1 VVLDGGPAI
10 RMSSVAITR
19 AELRRLLRSRAAVQT
34 ATFTGASLLAN
45 VLAVVSTAM
54 VTRNLG
60 TSEFGSYSFAISFL
74 LFTALF
80 FEFGLFLPA
89 SRLAAVADGRDRHE
103 VIGTALLVYLPV
115 AALFSV
121 TVFVLSFWVDS
132 WFNVDAGH
140 ALRIAAPVAGAI
152 PFVFVLQQLSQGV
165 DRLHVSSL
173 TSVLTQLLFVVLLAV
188 WLGVGDGFS
197 SSSALVLRTGAF
209 LLAGVAGAFWLRP
222 LLGDVANRA
231 LELVRQ
237 ARQWG
242 FQLFIGRVLSIGTY
256 NMDVLMLGFWTTPR
270 SVGLYALAGS
280 LATASGLPVMGL
292 SSALFGRMAREA
304 AIDRRVLLIASSVG
318 IASTIVVTI
327 VAEPLIRLLFSPRYA
342 AAAGLV
348 FPLALAQLVRGVTTV
363 FNTFLSAHAHG
374 AALRNAGLVLTASN
388 VALNFALIP
397 PFGAQGAAWASVLA
411 LVANFVAHVFFYRRS
426 YAL

>member
-1 VVLDGGPAI
+1 
-10 RMSSVAITR
+10 MSSVAII
-19 AELRRLLRSRAAVQT
+19 LRSRIAIQA

-60 TSEFGSYSFAISFL
+60 TSEFGSYSFAVSLL
-74 LFTALF
+74 LFVALF

-89 SRLAAVADGRDRHE
+89 ARLAAVTERRDRRE

-115 AALFSV
+115 AALFSI
-121 TVFVLSFWVDS
+121 TIFVLSFWIDR
-132 WFNVDAGH
+132 WFNVDAGS
-140 ALRIAAPVAGAI
+140 ALRVAAPVAGAI

-173 TSVLTQLLFVVLLAV
+173 TAVLTQLLLVALLAV
-188 WLGVGDGFS
+188 WLGVGEGLS
-197 SSSALVLRTGAF
+197 SSSALGLRTLAF
-209 LLAGVAGAFWLRP
+209 LLAGVAGALWLRP
-222 LLGDVANRA
+222 ILGAVGSRA

-237 ARQWG
+237 ARDWG

-256 NMDVLMLGFWTTPR
+256 NMDVLMLGFWATPR
-270 SVGLYALAGS
+270 WVGLYVLAGS
-280 LATASGLPVMGL
+280 LATVSGLPVLGL
-292 SSALFGRMAREA
+292 SSALFGRMAREP
-304 AIDRRVLLIASSVG
+304 AIDRRWLI
-318 IASTIVVTI
+318 IASTVGVASTI
-327 VAEPLIRLLFSPRYA
+327 GITLVADPLIRLLFTSRYA

-388 VALNFALIP
+388 IALNFALIP

-411 LVANFVAHVFFYRRS
+411 LVANLVAHVFFYRRS

>member
-1 VVLDGGPAI
+1 
-10 RMSSVAITR
+10 MSSVAITR
-19 AELRRLLRSRAAVQT
+19 AGLRRLLRSRAALQT

-45 VLAVVSTAM
+45 LLAVASTAM
-54 VTRNLG
+54 VTRSLG
-60 TSEFGSYSFAISFL
+60 TSEFGSYSFAVSFL
-74 LFTALF
+74 LFVALF

-89 SRLAAVADGRDRHE
+89 ARLAAVADTRDRHE

-115 AALFSV
+115 AALFSA
-121 TVFVLSFWVDS
+121 TIFVLSFWVDS
-132 WFNVDAGH
+132 WFNVEAGH

-152 PFVFVLQQLSQGV
+152 PFVFVLQQLAQGV

-173 TSVLTQLLFVVLLAV
+173 TSVLTQLLLVVLLAV
-188 WLGVGDGFS
+188 WLGVGEGLS
-197 SSSALVLRTGAF
+197 STSALVLRTGAF

-222 LLGDVANRA
+222 RLGAVSNRA

-237 ARQWG
+237 ARDWG

-256 NMDVLMLGFWTTPR
+256 NMDVLMLGLWTTPR
-270 SVGLYALAGS
+270 SVGLYVLAGS
-280 LATASGLPVMGL
+280 LATASGLPVLGL

-304 AIDRRVLLIASSVG
+304 AIDRRVLIIASSVG

-342 AAAGLV
+342 DAAVLV

-374 AALRNAGLVLTASN
+374 TALRNAGLVLTLSN
-388 VALNFALIP
+388 VGLNFALIP
-397 PFGAQGAAWASVLA
+397 PFGAQGAAWASLLA
-411 LVANFVAHVFFYRRS
+411 LVANLAAHIYFYRRS